1 MPEISKGRFIMRP
14 GWGMGETPDFAN
26 GFHNSATH
34 GAGCCDLMLM
44 AFAPALGVQVQ
55 ELGGLKCFEAA

>member
-1 MPEISKGRFIMRP
+1 
-14 GWGMGETPDFAN
+14 MGETPDFAN